1 MAGSARPLRCQQ
13 PCAQYFTRPNLN
25 LAVSP
30 DGALPAPA
38 QSAGRRL
45 LSVGGVPYGAALVRR
60 GPAVLG
66 RGWPPHPQSVGRR
79 RSERSP
85 RLWLGHGLLDVGAG
99 TVTDRKSVV

>member
-13 PCAQYFTRPNLN
+13 PCAQYFTGPNLN

-38 QSAGRRL
+38 ESSGGRL

-60 GPAVLG
+60 RPAVFG
-66 RGWPPHPQSVGRR
+66 RGRPPHPQSAGGRR
-79 RSERSP
+79 AERSP
-85 RLWLGHGLLDVGAG
+85 RLRPGPGLLDVGAG
-99 TVTDRKSVV
+99 TVTRIGGII